1 MIQKN
6 KNHSL
11 SNGKYV
17 IWFASVLI
25 FIGISRHL
33 PLDYPELF
41 NFSPVIAIFLF
52 SAAYI
57 KGRFSWIVPT
67 IGVILSDLLLSAF
80 YGHKLVE
87 PFMFV
92 AWFSYALIFLLG
104 KWMGTKGNIYKIGI
118 CGLISAFLFHII
130 TCSFSWWINPAYV
143 KTISGLAQAIF
154 LGEPGFPPSYL
165 FLKNTVLGTLF
176 YSSLF
181 AYLAKTLS
189 LQTHAN
195 LPIRVHAN

>member
-1 MIQKN
+1 M
-6 KNHSL
+6 
-11 SNGKYV
+11 

-25 FIGISRHL
+25 FIGISRHI

-52 SAAYI
+52 SGAYI
-57 KGRFSWIVPT
+57 KGRFSWIVPI

-80 YGHKLVE
+80 YGHKLVA
-87 PFMFV
+87 PFMLV

-118 CGLISAFLFHII
+118 SGLFSAILFHLI
-130 TCSFSWWINPAYV
+130 TCSFSWWVNPANV
-143 KTISGLAQAIF
+143 KTVSGLVKAII
-154 LGEPGFPPSYL
+154 LVEPGFPPSYL

-176 YSSLF
+176 FSYLF
-181 AYLAKTLS
+181 AYLAKFLS
-189 LQTHAN
+189 LQMHAN
-195 LPIRVHAN
+195 LPIRVHAD